1 MNLEDIR
8 TNARHKKE
16 HMKLFSGELYSS
28 EVVQIE
34 LSEVEWVMHSENAG
48 DFEQR
53 SGYILEKEAEK
64 QTNKTEEKL
73 NKAEKQ
79 LRSSE

>member
-16 HMKLFSGELYSS
+16 HMKIFSGELYSS

-48 DFEQR
+48 DFEQC
-53 SGYILEKEAEK
+53 SWYILENKAEK

-73 NKAEKQ
+73 NRAEKQ